1 MTRTVWIASMLF
13 VFAVPQISFAADQH
27 HGHRLTPQQQL
38 GRRLFEQSCGI
49 CHTRPTLVSG
59 MFGPELS
66 KNTMG
71 GSDEVLK
78 VIIANGT
85 QRMPGFKYMFTPEQ
99 IAAIAAYVKTLQPGN
114 QDSPAA
120 PPPAKAPAAALER

>member
-1 MTRTVWIASMLF
+1 MKRNIWLALSLF
-13 VFAVPQISFAADQH
+13 ILGTQQSFAAGQH
-27 HGHRLTPQQQL
+27 AGHLTPQLQL

-49 CHTRPTLVSG
+49 CHTRPTLVAG

-71 GSDEVLK
+71 GSDEVLR

-99 IAAIAAYVKTLQPGN
+99 IAAIASYVKTLPPGN

-120 PPPAKAPAAALER
+120 PPPAKAAPVSVDR

>member
-1 MTRTVWIASMLF
+1 MKTNVLLAVILF
-13 VFAVPQISFAADQH
+13 VLAAQPLWAAGGH
-27 HGHRLTPQQQL
+27 HANPLTPQQQL
-38 GRRLFEQSCGI
+38 GRRLFDQSCGI

-66 KNTMG
+66 KHTMG
-71 GSDEVLK
+71 GSDEVLR
-78 VIIANGT
+78 VIISNGT

-99 IAAIAAYVKTLQPGN
+99 IAAIASYVKTLQPGN

-120 PPPAKAPAAALER
+120 PPPVKAPAPTVER

>member
-1 MTRTVWIASMLF
+1 MKFSIATVLLLLTGA
-13 VFAVPQISFAADQH
+13 PQFLFAADQH
-27 HGHRLTPQQQL
+27 HSNHLTPQQQL

-78 VIIANGT
+78 VIIGNGT
-85 QRMPGFKYMFTPEQ
+85 QRMPGFKYMFTP
-99 IAAIAAYVKTLQPGN
+99 
-114 QDSPAA
+114 
-120 PPPAKAPAAALER
+120 

>member
-1 MTRTVWIASMLF
+1 MKANVWITLGLF
-13 VFAVPQISFAADQH
+13 TLGAQSLFAADH
-27 HGHRLTPQQQL
+27 HPSHLTPQQQQ

-49 CHTRPTLVSG
+49 CHTRPTLVAG

-71 GSDEVLK
+71 GSDEVLR
-78 VIIANGT
+78 VIISNGT

-99 IAAIAAYVKTLQPGN
+99 IAAIAAYVKTLPPGN

-120 PPPAKAPAAALER
+120 PPPRAAATQER

>member
-1 MTRTVWIASMLF
+1 MKQTVWIALILF
-13 VFAVPQISFAADQH
+13 ILGPERLFAAGQ
-27 HGHRLTPQQQL
+27 HGHPLTPQQQL

-49 CHTRPTLVSG
+49 CHTRPTLVAG

-99 IAAIAAYVKTLQPGN
+99 IAAIASYVKTLQPGN

-120 PPPAKAPAAALER
+120 PPPAKAPAPALER